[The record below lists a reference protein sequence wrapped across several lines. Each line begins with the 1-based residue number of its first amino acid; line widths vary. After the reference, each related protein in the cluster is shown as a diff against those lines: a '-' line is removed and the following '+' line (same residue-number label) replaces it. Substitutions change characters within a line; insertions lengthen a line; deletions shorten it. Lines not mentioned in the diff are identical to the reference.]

1 MRRVSLLGCS
11 GCTRAIKELG
21 ENRNRT
27 GARGRV
33 SGGYRRE
40 RNVLAGRNHNWEV
53 PMSWP
58 VILSGAACIAMLAL
72 GFDLLLP
79 LGSGLESV
87 CVLTGVASAMVFFG
101 LVEGA

>member
-33 SGGYRRE
+33 SGAIG
-40 RNVLAGRNHNWEV
+40 
-53 PMSWP
+53 
-58 VILSGAACIAMLAL
+58 
-72 GFDLLLP
+72 
-79 LGSGLESV
+79 
-87 CVLTGVASAMVFFG
+87 ASAMCSLAATIIG
-101 LVEGA
+101 RSR